1 MRSTTIILIILIIV
15 ICIVARD
22 SMHSREETFAT
33 LNDKANALSLWM
45 RKHGGANATYANFIA
60 DNPDS
65 NIVEY
70 NKLRALYDSGRINS
84 QSAIVESLK
93 I

>member
-1 MRSTTIILIILIIV
+1 MRTTTIILIVFIIIMV
-15 ICIVARD
+15 YIVARD
-22 SMHSREETFAT
+22 SILAREESFAT
-33 LNDKANALSLWM
+33 VGDKARTLSLWM
-45 RKHGGANATYANFIA
+45 RKNGGASTYTGFIA

-84 QSAIVESLK
+84 HSAVVESLK